1 MRVLLRLLQEA
12 GGKGAGR
19 RPSRRLHLGRVEV
32 QRIRLARRG
41 RRRRLRLRLWL
52 LSCMLR
58 GLRGGIRLVLRPPLL
73 LGGRLQR
80 CRRRRRSRRGR
91 PAGWRRG
98 LEGLGR
104 RCRCC
109 TPAAVA
115 CCSLSGRG
123 LGLRCDG
130 AGQLP
135 AAAVGCLEGCRSR
148 HAPLRGRPLL
158 PAGGSSSLLLLLSR
172 LSALC
177 SLRRCRR
184 PVSGGRLLHRCL
196 VAQLPQEGLPLVH
209 CHRLRLC
216 RGCSAGGALRWRRR
230 WWFAAGGRG
239 LPRLR
244 LRQTPRL
251 VSLPR
256 LVPRG
261 RRLGCT
267 WLLLQLPFTLLH
279 LRLLLWLPFA
289 GLLLSLLLPAGIRLR
304 CLPLL
309 VRLLLPG
316 RRLLLRLLPGHGLLL
331 RLLPGGGLLL
341 RLLPGRGLLLRLL
354 PGRRL
359 LLRLPGPL
367 LLGLRLAPRSPRLR
381 LLPRRFWLRLPG
393 RWGGCSKIGTT
404 VGCRRLQACLPSG
417 GASTKLAAALRLSK
431 VEGGLLRRGEP
442 LKRGVCLVCGWG
454 GGRAW

>member
-1 MRVLLRLLQEA
+1 M
-12 GGKGAGR
+12 
-19 RPSRRLHLGRVEV
+19 
-32 QRIRLARRG
+32 
-41 RRRRLRLRLWL
+41 
-52 LSCMLR
+52 
-58 GLRGGIRLVLRPPLL
+58 
-73 LGGRLQR
+73 
-80 CRRRRRSRRGR
+80 
-91 PAGWRRG
+91 
-98 LEGLGR
+98 
-104 RCRCC
+104 
-109 TPAAVA
+109 
-115 CCSLSGRG
+115 
-123 LGLRCDG
+123 
-130 AGQLP
+130 
-135 AAAVGCLEGCRSR
+135 
-148 HAPLRGRPLL
+148 L

-316 RRLLLRLLPGHGLLL
+316 RRLLLRL
-331 RLLPGGGLLL
+331 
-341 RLLPGRGLLLRLL
+341 
-354 PGRRL
+354 
-359 LLRLPGPL
+359 PGPL